1 MINTESIYVKGRLIK
16 EIDTDERRNASLR
29 LPASMVTHYVSYLE
43 TAIKDRRHTMKGNY
57 GRGKLHDRKG
67 K

>member
-1 MINTESIYVKGRLIK
+1 MKGRLIK

-29 LPASMVTHYVSYLE
+29 LPAGMVTHYVSCLE
-43 TAIKDRRHTMKGNY
+43 AAIKGRRHTMKVNY
-57 GRGKLHDRKG
+57 GRGKVHDRKG